1 MHLIS
6 AVQQAKYTA
15 QPRARANGSAM
26 ILIQIY
32 TPLGTI
38 TAALGDVRAPITVA
52 NFLRYLDAGYYTGGE
67 FWRTVRMD
75 NQPDVPV
82 KIEVVQ
88 ADANPARKE
97 ALFDPIPLER
107 TSITGLSHLDGTFS
121 MSRFAPDSA
130 RSSFFI
136 CIGDQPELNFGGAR
150 NPDGQGFAA
159 FGRVTSGMDVVCA
172 IQMSPSSIGGGEAEA
187 AYRQIEFQRLTPPV
201 PITSITRR
209 Q

>member
-1 MHLIS
+1 MIS
-6 AVQQAKYTA
+6 
-15 QPRARANGSAM
+15 
-26 ILIQIY
+26 IQIN
-32 TPLGTI
+32 TPLGII
-38 TAALGDVRAPITVA
+38 TADLDDARAPITVA
-52 NFLRYLDAGYYTGGE
+52 NFLRYLDAGYYTDGE
-67 FWRTVRMD
+67 FWRTVRLD
-75 NQPDVPV
+75 NQPDVAV

-88 ADANPARKE
+88 ADVGAARKE
-97 ALFDPIPLER
+97 QLFDPIPLER
-107 TSITGLSHLDGTFS
+107 TTVTGLSHLDGTFS

-159 FGRVTSGMDVVCA
+159 FGRVTSGMDVVRA
-172 IQMSPSSIGGGEAEA
+172 IQMSPSSLGGGDAEA

-201 PITSITRR
+201 AIHSITR